1 MQNAHIKRAEGHTWT
16 ITINGV
22 KDTGFRLI
30 WTDPNRSDFRRTEG
44 GDVESVV
51 VAGLPDGFQKL
62 DAFEADAELLSIS
75 HPEMWTKL
83 EPAVI
88 PEPAPDEVITREAPA
103 EQPEPTTEV
112 SDDTAPPAPGGPA
125 ARADRPTR
133 TEHRNPGPTAGNLP
147 APGRR
152 GDGARPSRA
161 SRGGVSAPP
170 YPIIQ
175 PTLES

>member
-1 MQNAHIKRAEGHTWT
+1 MQIAHIKRAEGHTWT

-22 KDTGFRLI
+22 EDTGFRLI
-30 WTDPNRSDFRRTEG
+30 WTDPDRSDFRRTEG

-83 EPAVI
+83 EPEV
-88 PEPAPDEVITREAPA
+88 PPGPAPDEVITTEAPT

-112 SDDTAPPAPGGPA
+112 SDDTAPTSTG
-125 ARADRPTR
+125 RP
-133 TEHRNPGPTAGNLP
+133 
-147 APGRR
+147 RR
-152 GDGARPSRA
+152 RS
-161 SRGGVSAPP
+161 
-170 YPIIQ
+170 
-175 PTLES
+175 